1 MKKFLLIFLF
11 FIFKISYLM
20 AVLDHDEIIREA
32 SQFLYSQNQNLILKV
47 NNKVKIPSC
56 YGEIEIKNK
65 YKNFKTLEIIC
76 LGELPW
82 KYNLRTNISQ
92 NFDKKKKKNK
102 IKKKKIGV
110 FVSIKRL
117 KRGHILASEDLK
129 LKYFSQ
135 IGSNNT
141 YTNTENLV
149 GRRLKVPLKEEQ
161 VIRERHLVKN
171 WLIKEGQKVK
181 IEHKKGNLHIL
192 VDGVALKSGMQGDYL
207 EVKNENS
214 GKIVKGWVKNNKKIT
229 IFR

>member
-1 MKKFLLIFLF
+1 MKKFFLIFLF
-11 FIFKISYLM
+11 SLFKISNVM
-20 AVLDHDEIIREA
+20 AVLDHDQIIIKA
-32 SQFLYSQNQNLILKV
+32 GQFLNSKNQNLVLKI
-47 NNKVKIPSC
+47 NNKIKIPSC

-65 YKNFKTLEIIC
+65 YDNFKTLEIIC

-82 KYNLRTNISQ
+82 KYNLRTNISK

-102 IKKKKIGV
+102 IKKKRIGV
-110 FVSIKRL
+110 FVSMKRL
-117 KRGHILASEDLK
+117 KRGHILNSEDLK

-141 YTNTENLV
+141 YTSIESLV
-149 GRRLKVPLKEEQ
+149 GRKLKVPLKEEQ
-161 VIRERHLVKN
+161 IIRERHIVKN

-181 IEHKKGNLHIL
+181 IEHKRGNLLIL

-207 EVKNENS
+207 EVKNQNS
-214 GKIVKGWVKNNKKIT
+214 GKIVKGWIKNNKKIT